1 MNQLTRKIIFSLALL
16 PICGFAQSQSPLAT
30 LKIETPHL
38 VLQKVPFKISL
49 SVHDEDGN
57 LLPAASDTLLLAGAL
72 TASGSPL
79 PPVVLQKGRAEI
91 ADAVFENTGAL
102 KLTASGT
109 RLAAE
114 HAVQSIPAW
123 LSLLPPLIAITIALI
138 ARQVLISLFI
148 GVWLGAIF
156 IYDYNPLLG
165 LMRTVDTY
173 LVQVLTESSHIS
185 ILIFSLTLGGMVG
198 VISIGGGARGIVEA
212 LSKYATTSRS
222 GQVATWAMGML
233 IFFDDYANSLI
244 VGNTMRPVT
253 DRLKIS
259 REKLSYIVD
268 TTAAPIAS
276 IAPISTWIGY
286 EVGLLDQTFKSLDLN
301 LDPYLQFIAA
311 VPYSSYSILALVMVL
326 IIALSRRDFG
336 AMLIAEKRAL
346 HEGKV
351 LRDNASPLTD
361 ADSLEASAGSGVVK
375 RWYNGVVPILAV
387 ILITMVGL
395 YYDGYTSLGR
405 NAASAKLA
413 DIISAA
419 NSFNVLMWASF
430 GGLFTAVI
438 MVVAQRLMSLSKAID
453 AVVAGYRAML
463 MAAFILTL
471 AWAIGKICT
480 DLHTADYVVSLTRA
494 IVSPK
499 ILPMLTFL
507 IAGVLSFSTGSSW
520 ATMAIMVPIV
530 IPMAHH
536 LPLEQGLSADLS
548 QHIFLGTIGAVL
560 SGAVFGD
567 HCSPISDT
575 TVMSSMASAAD
586 HIDHVRTQLPYALAA
601 GLVASLVGYLP
612 AGFGWTGWL
621 LVALGAGALIGVVY
635 LFGKRA

>member
-1 MNQLTRKIIFSLALL
+1 MNQSTRIISFLLAVI
-16 PICGFAQSQSPLAT
+16 PGWGFAQSQPALPT
-30 LKIETPHL
+30 LKIETSQI
-38 VLQKVPFKISL
+38 VLQNVPFKISF
-49 SVHDEDGN
+49 SVQDEEGN
-57 LLPAASDTLLLAGAL
+57 LLSSVSDTLLVAGAL
-72 TASGSPL
+72 ATNGSPL
-79 PPVVLQKGRAEI
+79 PPVVLQKGRAEVS
-91 ADAVFENTGAL
+91 DAVFEKTGAL
-102 KLTASGT
+102 KLTATGT

-114 HAVQSIPAW
+114 QRVRAIPAW
-123 LSLLPPLIAITIALI
+123 LSLLPPLIAITIALV
-138 ARQVLISLFI
+138 ARQVLLSLFI
-148 GVWLGAIF
+148 GVWLGAVF
-156 IYDYNPLLG
+156 IYEYNLLLG

-185 ILIFSLTLGGMVG
+185 ILVFSLTLGGMVG
-198 VISIGGGARGIVEA
+198 VISLGGGTQGIVEA
-212 LSKYATTSRS
+212 LSKFATSSRS
-222 GQVATWAMGML
+222 GQVVSWAMGML
-233 IFFDDYANSLI
+233 IFFDDYANTLI

-268 TTAAPIAS
+268 STAAPIAS

-286 EVGLLDQTFKSLDLN
+286 EVGLLDQTFKSLNLN

-311 VPYSSYSILALVMVL
+311 IPYSDYSILTLIMVL

-336 AMLIAEKRAL
+336 AMRTAEKRAL

-351 LRDNASPLTD
+351 LRDNATPLTD
-361 ADSLEASAGSGVVK
+361 AKSLEVHANSNIAK
-375 RWYNGVVPILAV
+375 RWYNGIVPIFVV
-387 ILITMVGL
+387 ILITIVGL
-395 YYDGYTSLGR
+395 YYDGYASLGD
-405 NAASAKLA
+405 NAATAKLK

-471 AWAIGKICT
+471 AWAIGKICV

-494 IVSPK
+494 VVSPK
-499 ILPMLTFL
+499 ILPLLTFL

-520 ATMAIMVPIV
+520 ATMAIMIPIV
-530 IPMAHH
+530 IPMAHQ
-536 LPLEQGLSADLS
+536 LPLEQSLSADLS

-601 GLVASLVGYLP
+601 GLVACLTGYLP

-621 LVALGAGALIGVVY
+621 LLVLGIGALIGVVY